1 MKLVRPRLNDYYN
14 LPFTQEEV
22 SFAIPFLDE
31 DIPLYVD
38 PFRLWSSSSLQENSL
53 HTAMV
58 DAFNFIGHSYLNG
71 EEEFAISHIIQLSE
85 CEEVG
90 LGTSTTRS
98 GLRIG
103 ETKARDILGLFKA
116 IPQIKRNGFQHIE
129 TAMLLI
135 NNIGADRISDI
146 TCNLIKSFLID
157 YTEDQCKQ
165 TGIPI
170 EEQEVYC
177 FNFKSK
183 KIEKEIVSVPRS
195 PSDGKPVIFIPR
207 RWLRFRN
214 WISVDDYTQN
224 YFKDKIWDNDVDA
237 PDRISI
243 LDYNRKNFDA
253 VEGYIK
259 IKEAR
264 SEECINDPL
273 FQQIPV
279 RSAKTRLNT
288 ILKLKTGNK
297 DKADKIYEDNL
308 CSILASAFYPR
319 LDFCKDQ
326 SRTES
331 GVLIRDLIFYNNRS
345 YDFLEN
351 IYDDYESKQIV
362 IEIKNVK
369 ELERE
374 HINQLNRYLND
385 SFGRFGIL
393 FTRNKPKKSVYK
405 NTIDLWSGQRRC
417 ILILDDDDLKMI
429 CDLFESKQREP
440 IDVIKKKF
448 VEFSRACPS

>member
-1 MKLVRPRLNDYYN
+1 MKLIRPRLNDYHN

-53 HTAMV
+53 HAAMI
-58 DAFNFIGHSYLNG
+58 DAFNFIGHCYLNG
-71 EEEFAISHIIQLSE
+71 KEDFAISHLIQLSE
-85 CEEVG
+85 CEEIG
-90 LGTSTTRS
+90 LGTSSSRS

-103 ETKARDILGLFKA
+103 EKKAHEILNLFKV
-116 IPQIKRNGFQHIE
+116 IPQIKKNGFLHIE
-129 TAMLLI
+129 SAMLLTR
-135 NNIGADRISDI
+135 NIASDRISDI

-157 YTEDQCKQ
+157 YTADQCQQLGIPTEDQE
-165 TGIPI
+165 ID
-170 EEQEVYC
+170 C
-177 FNFKSK
+177 FNFKLK
-183 KIEKEIVSVPRS
+183 KITKENVSVPRS
-195 PSDGKPVIFIPR
+195 PSDGKPVILTPR

-214 WISVDDYTQN
+214 WISVDDYTEN
-224 YFKDKIWDNDVDA
+224 YYKKQIWDSDEDA
-237 PDRISI
+237 PDRLSI
-243 LDYNRKNFDA
+243 LDYNRRNYDT

-259 IKEAR
+259 TKEACN
-264 SEECINDPL
+264 EGCINDPL

-288 ILKLKTGNK
+288 ILKLDSGNK

-326 SRTES
+326 SRTDS

-345 YDFLEN
+345 YNFLES
-351 IYDDYESKQIV
+351 IYDDYDSKQIV

-369 ELERE
+369 EIQRE

-393 FTRNKPKKSVYK
+393 FTRNKPKKSAFK

-417 ILILDDDDLKMI
+417 ILILDDEDLKMI
-429 CDLFESKQREP
+429 CDLFESKQRDP

-448 VEFSRACPS
+448 VEFTRACPS